1 MAASLKLLPGSTVR
15 WRGRRYLIVDYESL
29 DAIIARQPGKRRLER
44 IPVNEA
50 APDHASHIVSAWT
63 PDLAS
68 VPEEAW
74 QKAVKR
80 FKILK
85 PLLNMGNS
93 ERTFA
98 HIKKAARAL
107 GKHPATVYRW
117 IENYGRS
124 ERLSVF
130 LRKERSDRGA
140 RRLSN
145 KVEKIIDAA
154 IKKIYL
160 TAERPDVA
168 AVVEEVNL
176 QCFNSKIKGKP
187 APNTIRARVSVL
199 SDRLKLEKRE
209 GRKRAAEK
217 YEPLKGHFPGADC
230 PLAVAQID
238 HTPMDVIVVDEEHRQ
253 PIQRPSLTVV
263 IDVYSRMVLGFA
275 IYLEKPSAFTA
286 GLAIAHAV
294 LPKEH
299 WLADVG
305 VQAEW
310 PCWGKLRKEF
320 TRPPRMTSLV
330 LPAELV
336 TVKVSLTECPS
347 DDVRARGSGDVG
359 VLIMAPPNTRLL
371 RLRAA
376 QRRPGPAG
384 QYRGNARPY
393 SMLASRHVCRSRSR
407 RTNYWRRFWRCST
420 TRRLDQLGL

>member
-168 AVVEEVNL
+168 AVVEEANL
-176 QCFNSKIKGKP
+176 QCFNCVNSLAHWQIITESESIKEPRGRSHSQSYSQIALLHSHLFLHDQLTFADISGTDTIGK
-187 APNTIRARVSVL
+187 R
-199 SDRLKLEKRE
+199 
-209 GRKRAAEK
+209 
-217 YEPLKGHFPGADC
+217 
-230 PLAVAQID
+230 
-238 HTPMDVIVVDEEHRQ
+238 
-253 PIQRPSLTVV
+253 
-263 IDVYSRMVLGFA
+263 
-275 IYLEKPSAFTA
+275 
-286 GLAIAHAV
+286 
-294 LPKEH
+294 
-299 WLADVG
+299 
-305 VQAEW
+305 W
-310 PCWGKLRKEF
+310 PQKVK
-320 TRPPRMTSLV
+320 
-330 LPAELV
+330 AELGRQ
-336 TVKVSLTECPS
+336 K
-347 DDVRARGSGDVG
+347 
-359 VLIMAPPNTRLL
+359 
-371 RLRAA
+371 
-376 QRRPGPAG
+376 
-384 QYRGNARPY
+384 
-393 SMLASRHVCRSRSR
+393 
-407 RTNYWRRFWRCST
+407 
-420 TRRLDQLGL
+420 

>member
-117 IENYGRS
+117 IEDYGRS

-176 QCFNSKIKGKP
+176 S
-187 APNTIRARVSVL
+187 ASTA
-199 SDRLKLEKRE
+199 RLKESPHRGNRPDPRVRYSHGNRRRQRCPALQGSLERP
-209 GRKRAAEK
+209 AAQSSSSCRPCRQ
-217 YEPLKGHFPGADC
+217 EP
-230 PLAVAQID
+230 VWQ
-238 HTPMDVIVVDEEHRQ
+238 
-253 PIQRPSLTVV
+253 
-263 IDVYSRMVLGFA
+263 
-275 IYLEKPSAFTA
+275 SAFA
-286 GLAIAHAV
+286 QARHA
-294 LPKEH
+294 
-299 WLADVG
+299 
-305 VQAEW
+305 
-310 PCWGKLRKEF
+310 
-320 TRPPRMTSLV
+320 
-330 LPAELV
+330 
-336 TVKVSLTECPS
+336 
-347 DDVRARGSGDVG
+347 SG
-359 VLIMAPPNTRLL
+359 T
-371 RLRAA
+371 
-376 QRRPGPAG
+376 
-384 QYRGNARPY
+384 
-393 SMLASRHVCRSRSR
+393 
-407 RTNYWRRFWRCST
+407 
-420 TRRLDQLGL
+420 QL